1 MAALPPASALQ
12 GKQEARERAW
22 LMGPIL
28 VMLANCSYM
37 MRIVNWPRLILSM
50 SSGWSSS
57 GTASCYAGLIGFRLI
72 SGTGNE
78 LILSMSSSW
87 SSSGTVSCFT
97 N

>member
-1 MAALPPASALQ
+1 MPLVLALLAEAASR
-12 GKQEARERAW
+12 QEARAW

-57 GTASCYAGLIGFRLI
+57 GTASCCYRVVGFR
-72 SGTGNE
+72 
-78 LILSMSSSW
+78 
-87 SSSGTVSCFT
+87 
-97 N
+97 